1 LGGEGDV
8 RKSFAGLGAVVLAG
22 CDQDPTWVQFNA
34 DEDGIDVEVTADAT
48 LGPGAGV
55 DLHSSTGTVLVG
67 SVWVE
72 PTSGPVGTA
81 HELVLTVDSAWED
94 RVQRAEVE
102 VASERGTHVFGFEQ
116 DSAELGRWVLSV
128 TSLGN
133 PGEERV
139 DTLTFLLWEMTD
151 PGDLTLGEVIDTLT
165 GAGE

>member
-1 LGGEGDV
+1 MRTSLGWV
-8 RKSFAGLGAVVLAG
+8 VLLGAVA
-22 CDQDPTWVQFNA
+22 CDQDPTWVRFNA
-34 DEDGIDVEVTADAT
+34 EDDAIGLQITADSAV
-48 LGPGAGV
+48 GPGAGV

-81 HELVLTVDSAWED
+81 HELVLTVDAAFED

-116 DSAELGRWVLSV
+116 DSAEAGRWVLSV

-133 PGEERV
+133 AGEERV
-139 DTLTFLLWEMTD
+139 DTLTFGLWEMTD